1 MCFACLRDDCG
12 KRRPNDALSTLHDSR
27 RFFCQPATP
36 AGNLTCGTPRAPFLA
51 RSAEHA
57 SDTLIY
63 PSFRPL
69 HKLRRQAQVRR
80 LRCVAF
86 YSRYTASARPPLRAF
101 TARRIFSHPSPRL
114 RTATLQRAHA
124 PRAPK
129 PPSPA
134 PNAQS
139 LATVRLVNCLKRSP
153 FSQPLSQACASNRA
167 CSSAA
172 ATRRARSARPS
183 RRVRRAP
190 PPHRRRAAS
199 ARSTATT
206 SPTSTNRCRPRC
218 PPLTYRRPLRARP
231 RRRARSSRRPPPS
244 PPPSRAARTPSSNRA

>member
-1 MCFACLRDDCG
+1 MWFENRRSASRVRQAGVREACPRTNEPVSRKFATIRQTNGPPFVGAAFKATSTSLPVAHQMLAAQDAKRRRLASCGMCFACLRDDCG

-86 YSRYTASARPPLRAF
+86 YSRYIASARPSLRAF

-153 FSQPLSQACASNRA
+153 FSQPLSQACASNR
-167 CSSAA
+167 
-172 ATRRARSARPS
+172 
-183 RRVRRAP
+183 V
-190 PPHRRRAAS
+190 
-199 ARSTATT
+199 
-206 SPTSTNRCRPRC
+206 
-218 PPLTYRRPLRARP
+218 
-231 RRRARSSRRPPPS
+231 
-244 PPPSRAARTPSSNRA
+244 